1 MNGVHAAT
9 GERLMGILHQ
19 PEAVV
24 AVHDHVGGN
33 DRPLAAI
40 RGRGKLAIPDLRLR
54 HDWSGIV
61 EAPLI
66 QVNFLQC
73 VLIGKAFYLGERL
86 ILVQIGIVY
95 QGVGGTSEA
104 KCVDVREVE
113 RVGKDRGE
121 KTTQG

>member
-1 MNGVHAAT
+1 MWV
-9 GERLMGILHQ
+9 LHQ

-24 AVHDHVGGN
+24 AVHNHVGGN
-33 DRPLAAI
+33 DGPLAAI

-54 HDWSGIV
+54 HDWSGIA

-86 ILVQIGIVY
+86 IPVEIGIVY
-95 QGVGGTSEA
+95 QGIGGTSETE
-104 KCVDVREVE
+104 CIDVREVE
-113 RVGKDRGE
+113 RI
-121 KTTQG
+121 